1 MTSIFSS
8 MFGPSAA
15 VTASRIETMRAA
27 EMALI
32 SFSHRF
38 KFHDDAD
45 AGNGGMNNISIS
57 GSISGSD
64 SISDEHD
71 HDHDIQ
77 LFDTPIPRSV
87 VPLKKGSKYNCQL
100 FSCTKG
106 ASSSSSVISSSS
118 VLSSAAVDANANA
131 NAKNTN
137 TMNTNT
143 NTNDT
148 EDSTSTLDTTQHDQL
163 IIHGVQVTKKLSAHA
178 HIDAEAHA
186 EAHTEAPLVLL
197 HGYMNGG
204 LYFYR
209 NLIGLANHCKT
220 VYSLDMLGEFSE
232 VQWSSVEWNGLD
244 WIGLN

>member
-38 KFHDDAD
+38 KFHDDA
-45 AGNGGMNNISIS
+45 GNGNGIGGMNNISIS
-57 GSISGSD
+57 GSGSD
-64 SISDEHD
+64 IISDEHD

-106 ASSSSSVISSSS
+106 ASSSSSSSVISS

-178 HIDAEAHA
+178 HIDAHA
-186 EAHTEAPLVLL
+186 EAHAHTDTEAPLVLL

-232 VQWSSVEWNGLD
+232 VKWSSVQ
-244 WIGLN
+244 

>member
-38 KFHDDAD
+38 KFHDDA
-45 AGNGGMNNISIS
+45 GNGNGIGGMNNISIS
-57 GSISGSD
+57 GSGSD
-64 SISDEHD
+64 IISDEHD

-106 ASSSSSVISSSS
+106 ASSSSSSSVISS

-163 IIHGVQVTKKLSAHA
+163 IIHGVQVTKKLSSHA
-178 HIDAEAHA
+178 HIDAHAEAHA

-232 VQWSSVEWNGLD
+232 VKWSSVQ
-244 WIGLN
+244 

>member
-38 KFHDDAD
+38 KFHDDAGN
-45 AGNGGMNNISIS
+45 GNGGMNTIS
-57 GSISGSD
+57 GSISGSGSGSD
-64 SISDEHD
+64 IISDEHD

-106 ASSSSSVISSSS
+106 ASSSSSSSVISS

-163 IIHGVQVTKKLSAHA
+163 IIHGVQVTKKLSSHA
-178 HIDAEAHA
+178 HIDAHAEAHA

-232 VQWSSVEWNGLD
+232 VKWSSVQ
-244 WIGLN
+244 

>member
-38 KFHDDAD
+38 KFHDDA
-45 AGNGGMNNISIS
+45 GNGNGIGGMNNISIS
-57 GSISGSD
+57 GSGSD
-64 SISDEHD
+64 IISDEHD

-106 ASSSSSVISSSS
+106 ASSSSSSSVISS

-163 IIHGVQVTKKLSAHA
+163 IIHGVQVTKKLSSHA
-178 HIDAEAHA
+178 HIDAHAEAHA

-232 VQWSSVEWNGLD
+232 VK
-244 WIGLN
+244 

>member
-38 KFHDDAD
+38 KFHDDA
-45 AGNGGMNNISIS
+45 GNGNGIGGMNNISIS
-57 GSISGSD
+57 GSGSG

-106 ASSSSSVISSSS
+106 ASSSSSSSVISS

-163 IIHGVQVTKKLSAHA
+163 IIHGVQVTKKLSSHA
-178 HIDAEAHA
+178 HIDAHAEAHA

-232 VQWSSVEWNGLD
+232 VKWSSVQ
-244 WIGLN
+244 

>member
-38 KFHDDAD
+38 KFHDDA
-45 AGNGGMNNISIS
+45 GNGNGVGGMNNISISGS

-131 NAKNTN
+131 KNTN

-178 HIDAEAHA
+178 HIDAHAEAHA

-232 VQWSSVEWNGLD
+232 VQFSKGKFSSVQ
-244 WIGLN
+244 